1 MQYFSKAAE
10 SKMFGVDADTA
21 AGTASTYDN
30 WTAPI
35 PADAW
40 PFADAAAYIGPQPLA
55 AITGDDNDN
64 VLNGT
69 TGDDVLTGRGGSDQ
83 LFGGDGNDALYGDN
97 AFPDSVSGNDQL
109 SGGAGND
116 LLAGGV
122 GNDTLSGGDGNDAIY
137 SGVIAGGSYV
147 PALQDWF
154 AGSYANVDG
163 GDDVIDGGAGID
175 RAYLTYTRAA
185 GVTVDISNP
194 NVVRTILSGGVAV
207 GSITGIEA
215 LTFDG
220 GTGNDVVTGGSGN
233 NALRGGGGDDQLH
246 GGTGANVFSG
256 GAGNDLLDGASGK
269 YNTADY
275 TGATAGVAIDLR
287 LQGIAQDTLGAGVD
301 TLINIGSVYGSAFSD
316 RLNGS
321 DGIDTLNDTSG
332 GNDTLN
338 GNGGDDSMLISRA
351 PGTDATTVSASGGD
365 GEDYISFQGYTR
377 YLDTVT
383 LEGGAG
389 RDLIGARGA
398 LTTVLSAGADDD
410 FVSIG
415 TLGGTYTISLGA
427 GMDTLELDDTDGG
440 FRAAGAIT
448 VSDFAAGTGGDELE
462 FTSWL
467 QSALTNL
474 TPNLNPFSDGH
485 LRLVQSGADA
495 LLQADRDGGGDG
507 YATLITFQNTNASAF
522 TPENMSMYDPSG
534 QISGK
539 IIDGYGFGETLTGTI
554 YGDRITGNGGND
566 TITGGTGNDLI
577 YGNTG
582 DDILYGNQ
590 DNDTLYGGQGN
601 DTLYGGQGNDVLEGG
616 VGDDQLAGNLGDD
629 TLAGGTGTNTLDGGD
644 GIDTA
649 NYAGAAAGVSV
660 NLALVGQAQATG
672 ISIDTLS
679 GFENLTGSAFNDSL
693 TGNDGVNAVSGL
705 AGNDVI
711 SGGRGNDI
719 VYGNQGDDVLYGNQ
733 DQDTLYG
740 GQGNDTLFGGQGD
753 DLVVGGV
760 GNDQLSGNL
769 GNDRFVFGSGF
780 GADTIADFHGTPGDF
795 DVIQFQAGTFTGYAD
810 VQAHMTQQGGDTLI
824 TLTGADTILVVGANV
839 EALTPDHFLFG

>member
-1 MQYFSKAAE
+1 MQYFSKTAE
-10 SKMFGVDADTA
+10 SNMFGVEADTA
-21 AGTASTYDN
+21 VETASTYDN
-30 WTAPI
+30 GTAAI
-35 PADAW
+35 PMDAW
-40 PFADAAAYIGPQPLA
+40 PFAGTAKDIAPQPLA

-175 RAYLTYTRAA
+175 RAYLKYTRAA

-194 NVVRTILSGGVAV
+194 NVVSTILSGGVAA

-233 NALRGGGGDDQLH
+233 NVLRGGGGDDQLH
-246 GGTGANVFSG
+246 GGSGANVFSG

-338 GNGGDDSMLISRA
+338 GNGGDDSMLISRT

-377 YLDTVT
+377 YIDTVA

-389 RDLIGARGA
+389 RDLIGSRGA

-427 GMDTLELDDTDGG
+427 GVDTLELDDTDGG

-462 FTSWL
+462 FTSWI

-566 TITGGTGNDLI
+566 T
-577 YGNTG
+577 
-582 DDILYGNQ
+582 
-590 DNDTLYGGQGN
+590 
-601 DTLYGGQGNDVLEGG
+601 
-616 VGDDQLAGNLGDD
+616 
-629 TLAGGTGTNTLDGGD
+629 LAGGTGTNTLDGGD
-644 GIDTA
+644 GVDTA

-672 ISIDTLS
+672 VSIDTLS
-679 GFENLTGSAFNDSL
+679 GLENLTGSAFNDAL
-693 TGNDGVNAVSGL
+693 TGNDGANALVGL
-705 AGNDVI
+705 TGNDVLN
-711 SGGRGNDI
+711 GGRGNDI
-719 VYGNQGDDVLYGNQ
+719 LYGNQGDDVLYGNQ

-740 GQGNDTLFGGQGD
+740 GQGNDALFGGQGD
-753 DLVVGGV
+753 DVLVGGV
-760 GNDQLSGNL
+760 GNDQLAGNL
-769 GNDRFVFGSGF
+769 GNDRFVFGPGL
-780 GADTIADFHGTPGDF
+780 GADTITDFHSAPGDF
-795 DVIQFQAGTFTGYAD
+795 DVIQFQAGTFNGYAD

-824 TLTGADTILVVGANV
+824 TLSGTDTILVVGANV
-839 EALTPDHFLFG
+839 GALTPDHFLFG